1 MPKSCAARRRRRRR
15 ARRRC
20 ALSARAQAAIVA
32 WAGRVTRLT
41 EARADELA
49 EIAVPVV
56 VPRAMGGDRVAA
68 LVGVAHWLLGRR

>member
-1 MPKSCAARRRRRRR
+1 VP
-15 ARRRC
+15 
-20 ALSARAQAAIVA
+20 
-32 WAGRVTRLT
+32 RLT

-56 VPRAMGGDRVAA
+56 APRAMRGDRVAA